1 MVKINK
7 THNSKEDSTMTHVCC
22 TPNRTSGNL
31 DKVLNDI
38 FNTAPFRI
46 NTNTDF
52 APRVNITENDQRI
65 KLDFDLPGL
74 AKDDIKVTVKAGL
87 LTVSGERKIEQKVE
101 SDDYVRS
108 EIYSGQ
114 FSRSF
119 TLPETVEID
128 KISAD
133 YKNGLLTL
141 SLPKSEKAKPKT
153 IEVKVD

>member
-1 MVKINK
+1 MIK
-7 THNSKEDSTMTHVCC
+7 THKTNNYMEDFSMTNVCF
-22 TPNRTSGNL
+22 TPNRTVQSF
-31 DKVLNDI
+31 DSVFNDI
-38 FNTAPFRI
+38 FNTAPFRTNA
-46 NTNTDF
+46 NTNF

-74 AKDDIKVTVKAGL
+74 AKDDIKVSVKAGL

-101 SDDYVRS
+101 SDNFVRS
-108 EIYSGQ
+108 EIFSGQ

-119 TLPETVEID
+119 TLPETVEVD

-153 IEVKVD
+153 IDVKVS